1 MKNNHFFEGFIAGI
15 AVVLIVVIAVILMSV
30 I

>member
-15 AVVLIVVIAVILMSV
+15 AVVSIVVIAVILMAV